1 LIAQLPH
8 RFPFRFAQAGPGTVS
23 VVLSGGGFWLRGDRF
38 PESLVLEA
46 LAQGAALAVAGG
58 EREGSGSQ
66 ALAGVEDVHFHR
78 PIEAGMCLRIEASR
92 IAGLGP
98 ISKLEARA
106 FLGTQEVAR
115 AVLLVS
121 G

>member
-1 LIAQLPH
+1 MVVS
-8 RFPFRFAQAGPGTVS
+8 AGA
-23 VVLSGGGFWLRGDRF
+23 FWSRGQPV

-46 LAQGAALAVAGG
+46 LAQGAALALAAN
-58 EREGSGSQ
+58 ERRGPQ
-66 ALAGVEDVHFHR
+66 VLAGVEAARFGR
-78 PIEAGMCLRIEASR
+78 PVEAGMCLRIEASR
-92 IAGLGP
+92 IATLGP

-106 FLGTQEVAR
+106 LLEGEEVAR